1 MGALAGRLI
10 WAAHFLLIY
19 GFAALAC
26 ARGFADVRLLGAGVV
41 PLIVGAATAVAILAA
56 AAMLLLALLGPGK
69 EDTAARGGPRFLRW
83 MTALVSG
90 LSLVA
95 IVRSEEH
102 TSELQSLMRIS
113 YAVFCLQKANQSQLH
128 ARPTLP

>member
-41 PLIVGAATAVAILAA
+41 PLIVGAATAVAILAV

-69 EDTAARGGPRFLRW
+69 ENAAARGGPRFLRW

-95 IVRSEEH
+95 IVWTGLPVLLLPACPSEVGCCIYH
-102 TSELQSLMRIS
+102 LQ
-113 YAVFCLQKANQSQLH
+113 QL
-128 ARPTLP
+128 PTLGRP